1 MRKFKFNLQRV
12 LDYRESIEDK
22 LLAELAAARAQHDR
36 EIEKLTEVTRAR
48 DQFRRRMRR
57 QLTAGDPDEIKRAHF
72 YLNDLVK
79 QVQSQ
84 EMAANRAADIKDH
97 KLAAVVEASKDR
109 KVLER
114 LRDYK
119 QVEYTSEMHSQEQ
132 KFLDDLATI
141 RSNRSKAGQTSE
153 GGHA

>member
-12 LDYRESIEDK
+12 LDYRESIEEK
-22 LLAELAAARAQHDR
+22 LLSELAAARAQHDR
-36 EIEKLTEVTRAR
+36 EIQKLTEITHAR

-57 QLTAGDPDEIKRAHF
+57 HLTGGDADEIKRAHF
-72 YLNDLVK
+72 YLNDLVR

-84 EMAANRAADIKDH
+84 EQAVHRAEEVKNRKTAE
-97 KLAAVVEASKDR
+97 VVEASKDR

-119 QVEYTSEMHSQEQ
+119 LVEYTSEFHSQEQ
-132 KFLDDLATI
+132 KFLDDLASI
-141 RSNRSKAGQTSE
+141 RSNRSKSSGASE

>member
-12 LDYRESIEDK
+12 LDYRETIEDK
-22 LLAELAAARAQHDR
+22 LLGELAAARAQHDR

-57 QLTAGDPDEIKRAHF
+57 QLTSGDPDEIKRAYF

-79 QVQSQ
+79 RVQSQ
-84 EMAANRAADIKDH
+84 EMAVSQAEEFKNLKTTE
-97 KLAAVVEASKDR
+97 VVEASKDR

-119 QVEYTSEMHSQEQ
+119 LVEYTSDLHSQEQ

-141 RSNRSKAGQTSE
+141 RSNRSKAGSVSE